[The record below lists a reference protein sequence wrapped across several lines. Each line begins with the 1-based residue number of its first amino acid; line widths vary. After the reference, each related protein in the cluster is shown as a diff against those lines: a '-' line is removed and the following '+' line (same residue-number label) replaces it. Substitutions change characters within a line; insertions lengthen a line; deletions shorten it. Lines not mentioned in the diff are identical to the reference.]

1 MKIRCLIVD
10 DEPLA
15 LDVLSSYINR
25 IEGLELVGRCEN
37 ALQAFAL
44 MQEQTIDLL
53 FLDIQMPK
61 LDGIEFLKTLQQ
73 RPKIIFTTAYRD
85 YAIEAFEMDAVDYLL
100 KPIPFSRFLKAL
112 SKAYSQF
119 QQAANSANEAPAT
132 PALGSSIIIAPGIS
146 NLPAVNEEGMPMQ
159 TADSIIVR
167 ADKKMIKVPL
177 EDIQYIESLKDYVI
191 IHVGGRRIVTKQ
203 KISYLEQKLPDGKF
217 LRIHRSFLVALNKI
231 QAFSPN
237 HVEINGQ
244 ELPIGRSYK
253 SEVAK
258 VLGFV

>member
-1 MKIRCLIVD
+1 MKIKCLIVD

-15 LDVLSSYINR
+15 LDILESYVNR
-25 IEGLELVGRCEN
+25 VEGLELIGRCEN
-37 ALQAFAL
+37 ALQAFDFLQQHNVDL
-44 MQEQTIDLL
+44 M

-61 LDGIEFLKTLQQ
+61 LDGIEFLKSLPQ
-73 RPKIIFTTAYRD
+73 RPKVIFTTAFRD
-85 YAIEAFEMDAVDYLL
+85 YAMEAYELDVVDYLL
-100 KPIPFSRFLKAL
+100 KPIPFSRFLKGL
-112 SKAYSQF
+112 SKVHAQF
-119 QQAANSANEAPAT
+119 QLNANAPA
-132 PALGSSIIIAPGIS
+132 PASAGPIVLAPTLQSNNASSFYSEDGSGAG
-146 NLPAVNEEGMPMQ
+146 
-159 TADSIIVR
+159 ADSIIVR

-203 KISYLEQKLPDGKF
+203 KISYLEQKLPEGRF
-217 LRIHRSFLVALNKI
+217 LRIHRSFLIALNKI

-237 HVEINGQ
+237 HVEINSQ

-258 VLGFV
+258 ILGFV

>member
-15 LDVLSSYINR
+15 LDVLSAYINR
-25 IEGLELVGRCEN
+25 IEGLELIGRCEN

-44 MQEQTIDLL
+44 MQEQTVDLL

-119 QQAANSANEAPAT
+119 QQAASSTGETPSASG
-132 PALGSSIIIAPGIS
+132 LGSSIIIAPGIS
-146 NLPAVNEEGMPMQ
+146 NIPAISEDNMPMQ
-159 TADSIIVR
+159 SADSIIVR

-237 HVEINGQ
+237 HVEINSQ

>member
-1 MKIRCLIVD
+1 MKIKCLIVD

-15 LDVLSSYINR
+15 LDILESYVNR
-25 IEGLELVGRCEN
+25 VEGLELIGRCEN
-37 ALQAFAL
+37 ALQAFDFLQQHNVDL
-44 MQEQTIDLL
+44 M

-61 LDGIEFLKTLQQ
+61 LDGIEFLKSLPQ
-73 RPKIIFTTAYRD
+73 RPKVIFTTAFRD
-85 YAIEAFEMDAVDYLL
+85 YAMEAYELDVVDYLL
-100 KPIPFSRFLKAL
+100 KPIPFSRFLKGL
-112 SKAYSQF
+112 SKVHAQF
-119 QQAANSANEAPAT
+119 QLNTST
-132 PALGSSIIIAPGIS
+132 PAPSTGPIVLAPTLQSNTASSFYTEDGSGA
-146 NLPAVNEEGMPMQ
+146 N
-159 TADSIIVR
+159 ADSIIVR

-203 KISYLEQKLPDGKF
+203 KISYLEQKLPEGRF
-217 LRIHRSFLVALNKI
+217 LRIHRSFLIALNKI

-237 HVEINGQ
+237 HVEINSQ

-258 VLGFV
+258 ILGFV